1 MAPSPDSTPSHPRSG
16 EPGAATSTAAPSAG
30 AAAAVPEVPAS
41 ELVDIDTD
49 DAAVTD
55 QVQAAEEQALRAANL
70 IPVWLMPAVTR
81 ATWRIVGIVLMVLA
95 VLWALNQARD
105 LVVIFIVAS
114 FLALAILPAVD
125 GLVRNHRWNRGLASL
140 AVIFGVAVVLITLIA
155 FLVPALIDVASKF
168 TSQVPVWMNDLRK
181 TGLNAPVL
189 QESDRQLMADA
200 VAWLKKNAGTH
211 VLSIAG
217 SGAALVA
224 KLFLTLVFTVVIAS
238 SEPNI
243 LRAILPRLSPTHQI
257 RFMDAWDTAIQQTG
271 GYFYSRLLLMIFTS
285 TGYFIVMLLVGM
297 PVLYAIPLA
306 VFGAFFVEF
315 IPLVGGYIGI
325 AIPVIFVLVEKGWV
339 EALILLIWAVVY
351 QQIHDYVLSP
361 RISSK
366 TMSLSAGVALGS
378 ALLGGSIA
386 GPIGALFAM
395 PLAGMVTAFLRKY
408 LPAREI
414 AVTSRSLGTPPSPA
428 EKPKRR
434 RRKADSE

>member
-1 MAPSPDSTPSHPRSG
+1 MT
-16 EPGAATSTAAPSAG
+16 
-30 AAAAVPEVPAS
+30 PEVVAP
-41 ELVDIDTD
+41 EVVDIDTD
-49 DAAVTD
+49 DAAVSA
-55 QVQAAEEQALRAANL
+55 QVLAAEDQALRAASL

-140 AVIFGVAVVLITLIA
+140 AVIFGVAFVLIALIA

-168 TSQVPVWMNDLRK
+168 SSQVPVWMNDLRK
-181 TGLNAPVL
+181 TGINAPVL
-189 QESDRQLMADA
+189 QESDEQLMADA

-271 GYFYSRLLLMIFTS
+271 GYFYSRLLLMVFTS

-325 AIPVIFVLVEKGWV
+325 AIPVVFVLVEKGWV

-395 PLAGMVTAFLRKY
+395 PLAGMVTAFLKKY

-414 AVTSRSLGTPPSPA
+414 AVTSRSLETAPENAKKQKKSKRGQHGGDA
-428 EKPKRR
+428 E
-434 RRKADSE
+434 AAVDGAQ